1 MAPSVFEFELQE
13 ALFSF
18 RKDTVQ
24 LIYKSLFTRDLL
36 LGPLQKK
43 EKFIYKILLA
53 DPADELLD

>member
-24 LIYKSLFTRDLL
+24 LIYKSLFTS
-36 LGPLQKK
+36 
-43 EKFIYKILLA
+43 
-53 DPADELLD
+53 